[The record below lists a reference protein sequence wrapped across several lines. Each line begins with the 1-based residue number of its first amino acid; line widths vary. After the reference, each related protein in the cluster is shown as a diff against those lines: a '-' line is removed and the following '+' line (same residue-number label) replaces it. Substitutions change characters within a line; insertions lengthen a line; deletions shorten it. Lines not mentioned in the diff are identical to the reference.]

1 MDVKRIGVKVSGWED
16 QSRMNFV
23 IQEEEVEESIG
34 EEAETSHKLTNEEHI
49 EENPC
54 DNREQ
59 SETEGEV
66 VSEF

>member
-1 MDVKRIGVKVSGWED
+1 MDVKRNGVKVSGWED
-16 QSRMNFV
+16 QSRMNYV
-23 IQEEEVEESIG
+23 IQEEELEESIR
-34 EEAETSHKLTNEEHI
+34 EEAETSHKLTTEEHL

-66 VSEF
+66 ISEF